1 MMNANSTHLD
11 NQANVILSSFL
22 QIAQGTYFELKIEQ
36 AQYSFYLNETVVE
49 QIQLAQKMGYSLYVP
64 PSLLVPLWY
73 CAIFSNHAVDVR
85 GREPEIVRKYV
96 RTFDVIFILNLLKL
110 FLSKSLQDKTTLQ
123 CGLTF
128 NSYYKPATSALIDY
142 KDQDIVLQS
151 TIIPNGDIFHKIR
164 RDFLQNSNC
173 SAIVSAHYWLTEQ
186 LLSYFRNNLSLLT
199 WELASLFP
207 AGFLAWK
214 SHLVKQV
221 GVPLSI
227 LAWLLIFVVFVTIR
241 YLLVNQLQ
249 KWTSINSKYL
259 NWFVWVI
266 TCLTPS
272 IFLDYTDFLF
282 LLFLS
287 LLGPLLERVFSFILS
302 QVGKRIIRWL
312 LSSQGRVSASQTLLT
327 R

>member
-1 MMNANSTHLD
+1 MINANSTHLD
-11 NQANVILSSFL
+11 NQADVIVSSSVE
-22 QIAQGTYFELKIEQ
+22 IAQGTSFELKIEQ

-49 QIQLAQKMGYSLYVP
+49 QIQLAQKTGTSLYIP

-73 CAIFSNHAVDVR
+73 CASFSNHLDVQ
-85 GREPEIVRKYV
+85 GREPEIVRKQV
-96 RTFDVIFILNLLKL
+96 RTFNIIFIVKLLRL

-123 CGLTF
+123 SGLTF
-128 NSYYKPATSALIDY
+128 NSYYRPAISAAIDY

-151 TIIPNGDIFHKIR
+151 TIIFNGDIFHKIR
-164 RDFLQNSNC
+164 RDVLQNSNC
-173 SAIVSAHYWLTEQ
+173 STIVSAHYWLTEQ
-186 LLSYFRNNLSLLT
+186 LLSYLRNNLSLLT

-214 SHLVKQV
+214 LHLVKQV

-227 LAWLLIFVVFVTIR
+227 FAWLGIFIVFATIR
-241 YLLVNQLQ
+241 YLLVNQFQ
-249 KWTSINSKYL
+249 RRTSINSKYL
-259 NWFVWVI
+259 NWLVWVV

-272 IFLDYTDFLF
+272 IFLNYLDYTDFLL

-302 QVGKRIIRWL
+302 QLGKRIIRWV
-312 LSSQGRVSASQTLLT
+312 LSS
-327 R
+327 